1 MDDVQ
6 RVRSFP
12 PLYTKQRNAE
22 TERQR
27 LDDWVRVVVAW
38 AVEKR
43 VTEVLVHKELAAG
56 DLFRNDRIDRR
67 VTPEDAVAIL
77 DHVAARGNGE
87 WVGSDRTRFLVLTK
101 SLAEWGKLVCAY
113 VDRTGQMGSV
123 LTVFEL
129 LEGDDTEKEEFFG
142 MDRALFAPVLA
153 WLEAHNLAKVFTA
166 SDPTKSG
173 VKFLKPL

>member
-6 RVRSFP
+6 KLRSFP

-38 AVEKR
+38 AVERKQS
-43 VTEVLVHKELAAG
+43 EVLVQKEVAQG
-56 DLFRNDRIDRR
+56 ELFRNDKIDRR
-67 VTPEDAVAIL
+67 VALEEAVEIL

-87 WVGSDRTRFLVLTK
+87 WAGSDKRRFLVLTK
-101 SLAEWGKLVCAY
+101 SLAEWGRLVVGY

-129 LEGDDTEKEEFFG
+129 LEGDDTAAEEFFG
-142 MDRALFAPVLA
+142 MDRTLFMRVLA
-153 WLEAHNLAKVFTA
+153 ALEANHQAKVFTA

-173 VKFLKPL
+173 VKFLKS